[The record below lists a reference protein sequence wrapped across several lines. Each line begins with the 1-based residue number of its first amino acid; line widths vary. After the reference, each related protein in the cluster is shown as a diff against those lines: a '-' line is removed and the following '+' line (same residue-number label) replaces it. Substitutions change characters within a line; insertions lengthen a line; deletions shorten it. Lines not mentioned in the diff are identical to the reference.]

1 MRVMQE
7 VMTKERFMLMSQ
19 GLLFIYDFHT
29 YYHTITI
36 ALEMTPFVLKKISEI
51 NFEGMNDLA
60 ASYEVSTACNLCKIT
75 QQSAGNQ
82 THYFD

>member
-19 GLLFIYDFHT
+19 GLLFICDFHT

-36 ALEMTPFVLKKISEI
+36 ALEMTPLVLKKISEI
-51 NFEGMNDLA
+51 NFEEMDDLA
-60 ASYEVSTACNLCKIT
+60 ASYEITTACKLCKIT
-75 QQSAGNQ
+75 QQATGNQ
-82 THYFD
+82 TRYFD

>member
-29 YYHTITI
+29 YYHTITVT
-36 ALEMTPFVLKKISEI
+36 LEMTPLVLKKISEI
-51 NFEGMNDLA
+51 NFEDKDDLA
-60 ASYEVSTACNLCKIT
+60 ASDRKSDPL
-75 QQSAGNQ
+75 
-82 THYFD
+82 F